1 MKRFIKLTIVL
12 LLTFTTIHAE
22 TLKDFVKQ
30 QKPSQQKPF
39 YQGEVVT
46 VLQANAYTY
55 LEIKEAT
62 TLTFWV
68 ATNGVDAKVGDYVRF
83 QKELITQ
90 NFKST
95 TLKRTF
101 KELMFVSHLEYRK

>member
-1 MKRFIKLTIVL
+1 MRNFTKLTLFL
-12 LLTFTTIHAE
+12 LFTLTLLQAE

-39 YQGEVVT
+39 YQGEIVT

-62 TLTFWV
+62 KLTFWV

-83 QKELITQ
+83 QKELVTQ
-90 NFKST
+90 SFKST

>member
-1 MKRFIKLTIVL
+1 MKNFIKLTVVL
-12 LLTFTTIHAE
+12 LFTLTTIHTE

-30 QKPSQQKPF
+30 QTPLQEKPF

-62 TLTFWV
+62 KLTFWV